1 MGPGPGNGPVSERDR
16 YTPEEWRT
24 LQFAPFWMF
33 GAVVG
38 AYNRFDPRDVQV
50 FVRCMEVATLGE
62 GRLRRELL
70 ESVLADRD
78 RLAERFHTDPRTIG
92 VGLFQA
98 DLVLRRAGGDE
109 AALFKE
115 MLVLD
120 VGEGVARAR
129 GRYGTE
135 MSDDD
140 ARAVALAAQLLG
152 VERYP
157 VDDL

>member
-1 MGPGPGNGPVSERDR
+1 MDERDR
-16 YTPEEWRT
+16 YTPDEWRT

-38 AYNRFDPRDVQV
+38 AYDRYDPRDFQV
-50 FVRCMEVATLGE
+50 FVRCLGAASLSE
-62 GRLRRELL
+62 GRLQRELL
-70 ESVLADRD
+70 ASVVADRD
-78 RLAERFHTDPRTIG
+78 RLAEQFRTEPRSIG
-92 VGLFQA
+92 VGLFQV
-98 DLVLRRAGGDE
+98 DLLLAKAGEDE
-109 AALFKE
+109 AARFKE

-120 VGEGVARAR
+120 IGEGVARAR

-140 ARAVALAAQLLG
+140 ARAVALAAGLLA

-157 VDDL
+157 ADD

>member
-1 MGPGPGNGPVSERDR
+1 MSERDR

-24 LQFAPFWMF
+24 LQFAPFWML
-33 GAVVG
+33 GAVGG
-38 AYNRFDPRDVQV
+38 AYHRFDPRDYQV
-50 FVRCMEVATLGE
+50 FVRCLEVAALSE

-78 RLAERFHTDPRTIG
+78 RLAELFRADPRSIG
-92 VGLFQA
+92 VGLFQV
-98 DLVLRRAGGDE
+98 DLLLAKAGEDE
-109 AALFKE
+109 AARFKE

-120 VGEGVARAR
+120 IGEGVARAR

-140 ARAVALAAQLLG
+140 ARAVALAAGLLALD
-152 VERYP
+152 RYP
-157 VDDL
+157 AEGS

>member
-1 MGPGPGNGPVSERDR
+1 MGERDR

-33 GAVVG
+33 SAVVG
-38 AYNRFDPRDVQV
+38 AYDRFDQRDYQV
-50 FVRCMEVATLGE
+50 FVRCMEVAALAE

-70 ESVLADRD
+70 ASVVADRD
-78 RLAERFHTDPRTIG
+78 RLAEQFRAEPRTIG
-92 VGLFQA
+92 VGLFQVDA
-98 DLVLRRAGGDE
+98 VLAKAGAGE
-109 AALFKE
+109 AASFKD

-120 VGEGVARAR
+120 IGEGVARAR

-140 ARAVALAAQLLG
+140 ARSVALAAQLLAAD
-152 VERYP
+152 YSP
-157 VDDL
+157 AVD

>member
-1 MGPGPGNGPVSERDR
+1 MSEQDR

-33 GAVVG
+33 SAVVG
-38 AYNRFDPRDVQV
+38 AYNHFDPRDVQV
-50 FVRCMEVATLGE
+50 FVRCMEAAAVAD
-62 GRLRRELL
+62 GRLRREVLA
-70 ESVLADRD
+70 SVLADRE
-78 RLAERFHTDPRTIG
+78 RLAERFRTEQRSIG
-92 VGLFQA
+92 VGLFQVDA
-98 DLVLRRAGGDE
+98 VLAKAGPDE
-109 AALFKE
+109 AARFKD

-120 VGEGVARAR
+120 IGEGVARAR

-140 ARAVALAAQLLG
+140 ANAVALAAQLLA

-157 VDDL
+157 VGD

>member
-1 MGPGPGNGPVSERDR
+1 MDERDR

-38 AYNRFDPRDVQV
+38 AYDRYDPRDFQV
-50 FVRCMEVATLGE
+50 FVRCLEAASLGE
-62 GRLRRELL
+62 GRLQRELL
-70 ESVLADRD
+70 ASVAADHD
-78 RLAERFHTDPRTIG
+78 RLAEQFRADPRSIG
-92 VGLFQA
+92 VGLFQV
-98 DLVLRRAGGDE
+98 DLLLSKAGEDE
-109 AALFKE
+109 AARFKE

-120 VGEGVARAR
+120 IGEGVARAR

-140 ARAVALAAQLLG
+140 ARAVALAAGLLA

-157 VDDL
+157 VDDD

>member
-1 MGPGPGNGPVSERDR
+1 MDERDR
-16 YTPEEWRT
+16 YTPDEWRT

-38 AYNRFDPRDVQV
+38 AYHRYDPRDFQV
-50 FVRCMEVATLGE
+50 FVRCLEAASLGE
-62 GRLRRELL
+62 GRLQRELL
-70 ESVLADRD
+70 ASVVADRD
-78 RLAERFHTDPRTIG
+78 RLAEQFRTEPRSIG
-92 VGLFQA
+92 VGLFQV
-98 DLVLRRAGGDE
+98 DLLLATAGEDE
-109 AALFKE
+109 AARFKE

-120 VGEGVARAR
+120 IGEGVARAR

-140 ARAVALAAQLLG
+140 AGAVALAAGLLA

-157 VDDL
+157 VDD